1 MMNSCTGR
9 IVESG
14 SKSPCEGPKSS
25 DEVVTGHGLDLSEND
40 EGNDERFLGL
50 DFTKGDLLGD
60 FL

>member
-1 MMNSCTGR
+1 MNSCTER

-25 DEVVTGHGLDLSEND
+25 DEVLTGHGLDLSEND

-50 DFTKGDLLGD
+50 DFTKGD
-60 FL
+60 